1 MTAQR
6 NTMWQA
12 HVRALLREGYGAEDI
27 ALITDMPAEAVRA
40 EIAMLRAEGELTA
53 VYGLPDR
60 GGGS

>member
-12 HVRALLREGYGAEDI
+12 RVRALLREGYGAEDI
-27 ALITDMPAEAVRA
+27 ALRFDVTAEAVRA

-60 GGGS
+60 EDGG